1 MNFRALESRLASE
14 HLHLAA
20 PKPDPDDVLKG
31 LKPEDATKKAEEIL
45 KAALDAERKL
55 AELKAELAPILK
67 IASTLGASRRFQQM
81 VTQTDAELVRIGA
94 LFVKLQETEG
104 HWRIGTQEQLVEV
117 VMKTNP
123 ELEALLRKAQEDAKT
138 FNQGSSKVM
147 VWDKQPEDQR
157 KKAPFEV
164 KLASFDKDAGIWDAL
179 KSVAVSIR
187 KLSDD
192 GKQWLASLF
201 ATVYENHFE
210 ALNKALR
217 GIGDRLEAAVG
228 HSA

>member
-1 MNFRALESRLASE
+1 MSLRDLEMRLAADY
-14 HLHLAA
+14 LRTAA
-20 PKPDPDDVLKG
+20 KDPEDVLKG

-67 IASTLGASRRFQQM
+67 IATTLGASRRFQQM
-81 VTQTDAELVRIGA
+81 VAQTDAELVRIGD
-94 LFVKLQETEG
+94 LYVKLQETAG
-104 HWRIGTQEQLVEV
+104 HWKIGTQEQLVEV
-117 VMKTNP
+117 VVKTNP
-123 ELEALLRKAQEDAKT
+123 ELEAILRKAQDDAKT

-179 KSVAVSIR
+179 KTVAVSIR
-187 KLSDD
+187 KVSDE
-192 GKQWLASLF
+192 GKDWLRSLF
-201 ATVYENHFE
+201 ANVYENGFE
-210 ALNKALR
+210 ALNKRLHR
-217 GIGDRLEAAVG
+217 IGDDLEAALARA
-228 HSA
+228 S